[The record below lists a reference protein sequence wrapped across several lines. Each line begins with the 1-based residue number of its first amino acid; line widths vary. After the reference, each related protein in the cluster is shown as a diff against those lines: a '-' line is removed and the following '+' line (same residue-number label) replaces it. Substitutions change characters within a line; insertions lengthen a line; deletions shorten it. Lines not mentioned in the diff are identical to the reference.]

1 MLILL
6 ILPKRI
12 GQVDE
17 WLDWS
22 KAMHSALEKAVVR
35 LPCKTVLL
43 STMSYSIR
51 ILDVDTIPNR

>member
-51 ILDVDTIPNR
+51 ILDRYYP